1 MNVQSKGFG
10 CHRFFIFTRNGLVR
24 LEPSHLY
31 VLFASRSERTFS
43 EHVQDLL
50 FKKSIEVG
58 LSLFLIVITAV
69 VLRLK
74 QSGNAEKLLA
84 SVAVGVGVG
93 FWLHRDLIYLI
104 LH

>member
-1 MNVQSKGFG
+1 MFKA
-10 CHRFFIFTRNGLVR
+10 RLLVVIAF
-24 LEPSHLY
+24 LFLLAMVWFDWNLPTYMFYSPVAPSEPFPSMY
-31 VLFASRSERTFS
+31 RIY
-43 EHVQDLL
+43 L

-84 SVAVGVGVG
+84 SVALGVGVG